1 VCHLEVHYE
10 FLLGKVNTI
19 TLIQH
24 TFYYWQNL
32 SLSGP
37 FCIFVFF
44 FFLCQKVANEL
55 KIFNHT
61 CFYLYRKHSKCT
73 VHWCKE
79 HNFSFL
85 IINNCSPCLKQFQIY
100 CVLNSCVWQKF
111 DQIIKIFGF
120 ITSKTD
126 IEGSN
131 SVTDIHQVH
140 KIINK

>member
-1 VCHLEVHYE
+1 MPPRGTLWISFGKGKHYNINSTY
-10 FLLGKVNTI
+10 FLLLAKSV
-19 TLIQH
+19 
-24 TFYYWQNL
+24 TFWPFLY
-32 SLSGP
+32 
-37 FCIFVFF
+37 FCIF